1 MGFQQRDANAG
12 AKERYIQCRRDYR
25 YKVKMLWT
33 GIERKKQGD
42 AANNKYDDIDGE
54 AIGILRINAGHD
66 QTEGPKDELDC
77 RPENRGFPI
86 ILQDVFPNFFIAI
99 LEDTSK

>member
-33 GIERKKQGD
+33 GVERKKQGD
-42 AANNKYDDIDGE
+42 AANNKYDDTG
-54 AIGILRINAGHD
+54 
-66 QTEGPKDELDC
+66 
-77 RPENRGFPI
+77 
-86 ILQDVFPNFFIAI
+86 V
-99 LEDTSK
+99 